1 MARLIAQL
9 QASARTQ
16 SVATN
21 IVNFVYGFKAQSV
34 TKGSTQYQL
43 LGLII

>member
-9 QASARTQ
+9 QASTRTH

-21 IVNFVYGFKAQSV
+21 IENFVYGFKAQFV
-34 TKGSTQYQL
+34 TKASTQYQL